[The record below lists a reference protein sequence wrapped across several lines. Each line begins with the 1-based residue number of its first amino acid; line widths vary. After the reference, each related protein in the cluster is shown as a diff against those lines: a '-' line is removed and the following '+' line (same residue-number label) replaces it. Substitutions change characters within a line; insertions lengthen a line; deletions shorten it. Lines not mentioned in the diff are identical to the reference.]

1 MRLALLAFCLALSL
15 MAWRSVA
22 AVAKELVIGVAD
34 LKPDARY
41 SKRRTFAR
49 YLVQPLGRPGVG
61 ADVALKEVRYH
72 GAKIG
77 ATFSV
82 KRLRARSMD
91 DLTAAILAAN
101 DAGQAFFLVD
111 IPEQHWPGLIE
122 KTAGRA
128 LLLFNITAQA
138 DVLRQEQCAA
148 HLLHVIP
155 NDAMLMDGLA
165 QFLSLRRWRRIL
177 ALVGPTPRD
186 QALQAAFERA
196 AKRFGLKITDRR
208 PFLLSNDPRERDR
221 NNLALLTRG
230 DDYDAVFVADSDGEF
245 ARDVPYQTKAPR
257 PVVGAEGL
265 AATAWH
271 WAWERH
277 GAPQLEKRFEKLA
290 GRPMRDGDWAAWIAV
305 KAVAE
310 AVQRT
315 QSTDFE
321 TLKKHL
327 LGPDMILDGFK
338 GHRSNFRPWDN
349 QLRQPI
355 LVGTHN
361 RVLARAPIDGF
372 LHQINNLDTLGFDR
386 RESRCALDR

>member
-1 MRLALLAFCLALSL
+1 MAVCLLLAALASQPDTV
-15 MAWRSVA
+15 MAKDV
-22 AVAKELVIGVAD
+22 VIGIAD
-34 LKPDARY
+34 LKGDARY
-41 SKRRTFAR
+41 TKRRTFAR

-77 ATFSV
+77 ATFAI
-82 KRLRARSMD
+82 KRLRARDMD
-91 DLTAAILAAN
+91 ALTAAILAAN
-101 DAGQAFFLVD
+101 DDGLAYFLVD
-111 IPEQHWPGLIE
+111 IPEIHWPALVE
-122 KTAGRA
+122 KTTGRA
-128 LLLFNITAQA
+128 LLLFNISAQA
-138 DVLRQEQCAA
+138 DALRQEQCAG

-165 QFLSLRRWRRIL
+165 QFLALRRWRRIL
-177 ALVGPTPRD
+177 ALVGPSPRD

-196 AKRFGLKITDRR
+196 AKRFGLKIVGKR

-221 NNLALLTRG
+221 TNLALLTRG
-230 DDYDAVFVADSDGEF
+230 DDYDAVFVADADGEF
-245 ARDVPYQTKAPR
+245 ARDVPYQTMAPR

-277 GAPQLEKRFEKLA
+277 GAPQLEKRFERQA

-310 AVQRT
+310 AIQRT
-315 QSTDFE
+315 ESADFE
-321 TLKKHL
+321 TVSKHL
-327 LGPDMILDGFK
+327 KSPDLILDGFK
-338 GHRSNFRPWDN
+338 GYRSNFRPWDN

-355 LVGTHN
+355 LIGTHN
-361 RVLARAPIDGF
+361 RVLTRAPIDGF
-372 LHQINNLDTLGFDR
+372 LHQVNNLDTLGFDR
-386 RESRCALDR
+386 RESRCALARQK